1 MSSEQEIVTPTVL
14 GPDPVRIFIGYDP
27 RQNVSFFTLVRSIMA
42 RTKQRVAIEPLI
54 LDTLPIKRAGL
65 TPFTFSRFLVP
76 WACNYQG
83 WAIFLDSDQQVV
95 ADIGELWALR
105 DDKYAIQTVKHGSI
119 NVNGRDTPLDWE
131 NAAVMLMNC
140 AKLKMLTPDYVQ
152 TTDDSLH
159 RIGFVKPE
167 EWGELPRGWNFLV
180 GYEKMRPDM
189 KLLHYTQGVPVW
201 PETQGDEWT
210 QTYAQDAN
218 TIMSA
223 EPWVNLMG
231 SSKHALP
238 VYERQV
244 ARRLQT
250 AATKK
255 VVAAPEQP

>member
-1 MSSEQEIVTPTVL
+1 MPAT
-14 GPDPVRIFIGYDP
+14 GPDPVRVFIGYDP

-42 RTKQRVAIEPLI
+42 RTKQRVSIEPLI

-65 TPFTFSRFLVP
+65 TPFTYSRFLVP
-76 WACNYQG
+76 WLCNYQG
-83 WAIFLDSDQQVV
+83 WAIFLDSDEQVI

-105 DDKYAIQTVKHGSI
+105 DDKYSMMTVKHGVHK
-119 NVNGRDTPLDWE
+119 VNGREDSFEWE

-140 AKLKMLTPDYVQ
+140 AKLTTLTPSYVQ
-152 TTDDSLH
+152 TTSDPLH
-159 RIGFVKPE
+159 RICFVSPDQH
-167 EWGELPRGWNFLV
+167 GELPADWNFLV
-180 GYEKMRPDM
+180 GYEQPRPGM

-231 SSKHALP
+231 NSRHALP
-238 VYERQV
+238 VYERLV
-244 ARRLQT
+244 KRMG
-250 AATKK
+250 AAQAAKK
-255 VVAAPEQP
+255 PVAAPEQP